1 MGLLNG
7 AVYVTVLSRL
17 WSRSVAY
24 GTCRRPGGSVR
35 AWYEVLS
42 AGPVIGFAC
51 ADSPALRTHGA
62 APRLLLLW
70 GCAAHAEGAR
80 NAARADHADPNGGLP
95 WPRAPKGTRARR
107 GQRCCD
113 TSNVVASRRLALQ
126 RLVRARRPTRL
137 VCSVGGDGAERRGL
151 LVVFAARVHAPQRG
165 LHADVDAPA
174 SCTRARTLLRLQQT
188 PADVTCTV
196 HIGCVFIS
204 VARCISA
211 ACWIVG

>member
-51 ADSPALRTHGA
+51 GDSPALRTHWRGGCGCCGS
-62 APRLLLLW
+62 APRTPK
-70 GCAAHAEGAR
+70 AHGMPQEQTTTTQRGFAV
-80 NAARADHADPNGGLP
+80 AARAERDAGSSRSAVLRHVE
-95 WPRAPKGTRARR
+95 
-107 GQRCCD
+107 RCC
-113 TSNVVASRRLALQ
+113 VASSCVAA
-126 RLVRARRPTRL
+126 VGAPRRPTRL

-174 SCTRARTLLRLQQT
+174 SRKRARTLQQT
-188 PADVTCTV
+188 PAEIGCVL
-196 HIGCVFIS
+196 HIGCVFIP
-204 VARCISA
+204 VARCVSV
-211 ACWIVG
+211 ACWIFG

>member
-62 APRLLLLW
+62 AAATAVGLRRARRRRTECRKSGPR
-70 GCAAHAEGAR
+70 R
-80 NAARADHADPNGGLP
+80 PKRVSP

-107 GQRCCD
+107 GQRCCE
-113 TSNVVASRRLALQ
+113 TSSAVASRRLALQ
-126 RLVRARRPTRL
+126 RLARHGGRL
-137 VCSVGGDGAERRGL
+137 ASSARSAATVLNVAAFSSYLPLASTPHS
-151 LVVFAARVHAPQRG
+151 VVF
-165 LHADVDAPA
+165 
-174 SCTRARTLLRLQQT
+174 T
-188 PADVTCTV
+188 PM
-196 HIGCVFIS
+196 
-204 VARCISA
+204 
-211 ACWIVG
+211 

>member
-62 APRLLLLW
+62 ALRLLLLW
-70 GCAAHAEGAR
+70 VCGAHAEGAR
-80 NAARADHADPNGGLP
+80 NAARADHDDPNGFCRGRGRRKGLGLVVVSGVAKRRALLRRVVLRCKG
-95 WPRAPKGTRARR
+95 WRAPGGRRASSARSAA
-107 GQRCCD
+107 
-113 TSNVVASRRLALQ
+113 TVLNVAAFSSYLPLAST
-126 RLVRARRPTRL
+126 PH
-137 VCSVGGDGAERRGL
+137 S
-151 LVVFAARVHAPQRG
+151 VVF
-165 LHADVDAPA
+165 
-174 SCTRARTLLRLQQT
+174 T
-188 PADVTCTV
+188 PM
-196 HIGCVFIS
+196 
-204 VARCISA
+204 
-211 ACWIVG
+211 